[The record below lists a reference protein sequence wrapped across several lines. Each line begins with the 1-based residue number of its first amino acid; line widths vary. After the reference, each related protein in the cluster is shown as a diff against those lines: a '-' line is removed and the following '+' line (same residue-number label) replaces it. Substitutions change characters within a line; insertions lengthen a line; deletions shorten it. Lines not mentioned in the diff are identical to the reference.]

1 VTTPN
6 EIEEAIENAAKAFQG
21 ASSKDEREKGFES
34 TELPA
39 EEVQMRK
46 GCRALTLVQEL
57 LPNGTPGDLTYK
69 RYYTAA
75 IELSFNVIERS
86 CQAALISTGHLN
98 EDEHHP
104 HTVVLKTSH
113 RAGHWDP
120 DAAAGLA
127 NVYKENRS
135 KFYYREGVP
144 SETRAKRML
153 DVAKHLHH
161 HLAEQDET
169 LGDTCLCDQ

>member
-1 VTTPN
+1 VTTPTDLDD
-6 EIEEAIENAAKAFQG
+6 AIDT
-21 ASSKDEREKGFES
+21 ASSAFETASARDEREEGFET

-39 EEVQMRK
+39 EEIQMRK
-46 GCRALTLVQEL
+46 ACRALTLAMEL
-57 LPNGTPGDLTYK
+57 LPNGTPGDLTHK

-98 EDEHHP
+98 EDEHRP
-104 HTVVLKTSH
+104 HTVVLETSH

-127 NVYKENRS
+127 NLYKENRS

-144 SETRAKRML
+144 SEARAKRML